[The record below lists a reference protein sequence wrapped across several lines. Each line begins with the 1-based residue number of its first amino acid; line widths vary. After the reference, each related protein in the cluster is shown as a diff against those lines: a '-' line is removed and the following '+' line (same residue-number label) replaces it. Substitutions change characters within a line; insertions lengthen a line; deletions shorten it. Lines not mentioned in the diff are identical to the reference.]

1 MQERANAVTF
11 KGNPLTVIGPQLKAG
26 DQAPDFACVTQALE
40 VIGLSKTPAKAR
52 LFSVVPSLDTPVCSA
67 QTKRFEESIA
77 GLKDKVACYTI
88 SLDQPFAQKRFCGA
102 ENISNMQTL
111 SDVHDQSFGKNYGM
125 LIKGLP
131 IPLLARGVFVVDK
144 NGKIAYA
151 EYVKEVVDQPNYDKA
166 IEALKAAAG

>member
-26 DQAPDFACVTQALE
+26 DQAPDFACVTQGLE
-40 VIGLSKTPAKAR
+40 VIGLSKTPARAR

-67 QTKRFEESIA
+67 QTKRFDEGIA
-77 GLKDKVACYTI
+77 ALGDKIASYTI
-88 SLDQPFAQKRFCGA
+88 SLDMPFAQKRFCGA

-144 NGKIAYA
+144 NGKIVYA
-151 EYVKEVVDQPNYDKA
+151 EYVKEVTDHPNYDKA
-166 IEALKAAAG
+166 LEALKAAAG